1 MEALKEF
8 KPKPRKKALRDLVT
22 PGLKP
27 PPPPPHS
34 SAPRAPLL
42 RALVVLDKPATS
54 NLTPSMVPTLGS

>member
-27 PPPPPHS
+27 PPPHS

-42 RALVVLDKPATS
+42 HGSVVLDKPATS